1 VNKIEFLN
9 ESKEINNTN
18 FLNESKE
25 SHILNI
31 LNESKE
37 IINTKFLNE
46 SKESDVINIPNESKE
61 SDKDCILYE
70 SKDSDAVRNLNESK
84 ESDKDCILN
93 ESKDSDTVRNLNES
107 KEYNNINIQN
117 DSMEKRFDLKQPIES
132 NECISKI
139 IQGRRNRYILNAH
152 TIFSDISSSFEEI
165 QSRID
170 KSLWE
175 AAIKSEL
182 DAHQFNNTW
191 SIVRKPE
198 NINIVDSKWVFTLK
212 SDEFGN
218 PKRYKARLVAR
229 GFTQKYL
236 IDYEETFA
244 PVARIASF
252 RFLLSVSIQYDL
264 KVHHMDVKSAFLNGK
279 LKEEIYM
286 IVPQGVLC
294 SANSV

>member
-1 VNKIEFLN
+1 MNVLQK
-9 ESKEINNTN
+9 SYKE
-18 FLNESKE
+18 E
-25 SHILNI
+25 
-31 LNESKE
+31 E
-37 IINTKFLNE
+37 I
-46 SKESDVINIPNESKE
+46 D
-61 SDKDCILYE
+61 
-70 SKDSDAVRNLNESK
+70 
-84 ESDKDCILN
+84 
-93 ESKDSDTVRNLNES
+93 
-107 KEYNNINIQN
+107 YNN
-117 DSMEKRFDLKQPIES
+117 
-132 NECISKI
+132 
-139 IQGRRNRYILNAH
+139 YILNAH
-152 TIFSDISSSFEEI
+152 TIFSDIPSSFEEI
-165 QSRID
+165 QSRSD
-170 KSLWE
+170 KSLWV

-182 DAHQFNNTW
+182 DAHQFNNSW

-252 RFLLSVSIQYDL
+252 RFLLSISIQYDL

-286 IVPQGVLC
+286 RVPQGVLC